1 MNPSPRWGHTI
12 CQLVKE
18 GLEEK
23 SLCLLVG
30 GRNISASESVYVL
43 DIDDKKAYQ
52 VFHNDI
58 LIFYLLITFR
68 WTSVNN
74 FKSFVITH
82 LTVCRTM
89 TRLQKFLFIIGVS
102 NVFILVWLININ
114 NPH

>member
-1 MNPSPRWGHTI
+1 MNPSPRGGHTI

-23 SLCLLVG
+23 LLCLLIG
-30 GRNISASESVYVL
+30 ADDISASECVYVL

-52 VFHNDI
+52 VCHNDI

-68 WTSVNN
+68 WTSVSNLKT
-74 FKSFVITH
+74 FIITH
-82 LTVCRTM
+82 LTVYRTM
-89 TRLQKFLFIIGVS
+89 TRLQTFLFLMGVS
-102 NVFILVWLININ
+102 NVFILVLLININ